1 MIPAVSDGATTTVG
15 QDPDAAPGPSDAD
28 KHEARKRRDEK
39 LEHAKA
45 TQVALEAKG
54 VDTGADSDEED
65 PEEVVPAAAPEL
77 GAKRPW
83 WHRHFEPSERQRVMG
98 ELAIRRPDHWFF
110 RFTTMMTLSVVV
122 AVMGLSANS
131 AAVVIGAM
139 LLAPLMQPV
148 LAAAAC
154 ISMGLFR
161 KSLRAVGHVL
171 LATVWA
177 IFLSYVLARIIGARE
192 LPEEVTSRTA
202 PDIRDLIV
210 ALGAGTAGAYATVR
224 KDASSSLPGVAVAVA
239 LVPPLGAVGMSVE
252 AGRGTL
258 AEGALLLYT
267 TNLAAIVLAA
277 SVVFVAT
284 GFVPPR
290 RLASTFR
297 RSLLAAALVG
307 AIVVAIAVPLYRAST
322 SAVENSER
330 QIEAVDIVRRWLG
343 PVEATRTPDVQFT
356 DGRILVQ
363 VRSFELPPD
372 NQPLTDALQA
382 RFGADRAVSVEWER
396 LERFESTTTLAPT
409 TTLLSDE
416 ERLLDQVAGI
426 VDTWLARDAPP
437 SGRRRETLSVTDGVV
452 RIDASGVGDPP
463 SVAALI
469 SDLDAELDLT
479 LQVQL
484 TWLERESVEAEQ
496 ADPSPAEV
504 LLQRITAVTETW
516 ARSNGV
522 EIVGISFD
530 GVRASVDVVG
540 PDVPDAALL
549 VADIERILED
559 DDVVTVLFTQRFDIS
574 TTTTTTLIP
583 AATDTELS
591 VDDLTVGEPATS
603 APDAPIDGVTIDS
616 TP

>member
-15 QDPDAAPGPSDAD
+15 QDPDAAPGPTDAD
-28 KHEARKRRDEK
+28 KEEARRRRDEK

-45 TQVALEAKG
+45 TQEALEARG
-54 VDTGADSDEED
+54 VDTGAGDDDED
-65 PEEVVPAAAPEL
+65 DAPAASAPEL
-77 GAKRPW
+77 KKNRAW

-192 LPEEVTSRTA
+192 LPDEVTSRTA

-239 LVPPLGAVGMSVE
+239 LVPPLGAVGMSIE
-252 AGRGTL
+252 AGRATL

-307 AIVVAIAVPLYRAST
+307 AIVVAIAIPLYRAST

-330 QIEAVDIVRRWLG
+330 QIEAVEIVRTWLG
-343 PVEATRTPDVQFT
+343 PIEATRTPDVEFT

-416 ERLLDQVAGI
+416 DRLLDQVAGI
-426 VDTWLARDAPP
+426 VDAWLQRDAPP
-437 SGRRRETLSVTDGVV
+437 SGRRRETLTVSDGVV
-452 RIDASGVGDPP
+452 SIDASGVGEPP
-463 SVAALI
+463 SVASLI
-469 SDLDAELDLT
+469 ADLDAELDLT

-504 LLQRITAVTETW
+504 LLQRISAVTETW
-516 ARSNGV
+516 AVANGV
-522 EIVGISFD
+522 DVVEIAFD
-530 GVRASVDVVG
+530 GTRARVDVVG
-540 PDVPDAALL
+540 PDVPDASLL
-549 VADIERILED
+549 VADIERILDD

-583 AATDTELS
+583 AATDTELT
-591 VDDLTVGEPATS
+591 VDDLTVGDDVTTSTPA
-603 APDAPIDGVTIDS
+603 APIDGVTVDS